1 MGKAISYYLIY
12 HFYRGIVMRKI
23 YLLAMFLTS
32 SISILT
38 GCAQLKPYKRPIEP
52 LETFVPQNLDAESP
66 DVKYVPKI
74 ESFVIILDASASME
88 DVYTG
93 TVNKG
98 HSKFI
103 VAKDILMRMNNTL
116 PEIDINSALVTF
128 GHGFFK
134 HLDNTFVVYELTKH
148 SRSLLENALNEVSI
162 PHGCSPAGN
171 AIKDAKNLLLT
182 SGGQNA
188 VILVSD
194 GEQLIGSPLT
204 RVQDLKEMYGDRIC
218 LYTIFVGN
226 TDEGKQEL
234 RDLVRE
240 VACGFSVT
248 ADEIASSE
256 NMADFVKKVFLT
268 AIPKPVSDIDSDGD
282 GVCDKDDEC
291 PDTPKGAIVDSRGC
305 WVVKGVTFEYKKWD
319 IKEEF
324 DSNLSNIVDVLQK
337 NPAMHIRIEGHTDN
351 IGSMEYNMDLSRKR
365 AQAVKDYLVEK
376 GIDESRIST
385 EGFGFQKPIASND
398 TEEGR
403 ALNRR
408 AEIVPIE
415 K

>member
-1 MGKAISYYLIY
+1 
-12 HFYRGIVMRKI
+12 MRKI
-23 YLLAMFLTS
+23 YLSALFLTA
-32 SISILT
+32 SIIILT
-38 GCAQLKPYKRPIEP
+38 GCAQLKPHKKTIEP
-52 LETFVPQNLDAESP
+52 LETFVPQNLDAESQ

-88 DVYTG
+88 DEYTG

-98 HSKFI
+98 HSKFT
-103 VAKDILMRMNNTL
+103 VAKDIVIRMNNTL
-116 PEIDINSALVTF
+116 PEIDVNSALVTF

-134 HLDNTFVVYELTKH
+134 HLDKTFIVYELEKH
-148 SRSLLENALNEVSI
+148 TRNRLENALNEATI
-162 PHGCSPAGN
+162 PQGCSPAGN

-194 GEQLIGSPLT
+194 GEQLIGSPLSK
-204 RVQDLKEMYGDRIC
+204 VQDLNEMYGDRVC

-226 TDEGKQEL
+226 TAEGKEEL
-234 RDLVRE
+234 RELARE
-240 VACGFSVT
+240 VKCGFSVT

-256 NMADFVKKVFLT
+256 NMAEFVKRVFLT
-268 AIPKPVSDIDSDGD
+268 AIPIQDIDSDGD

-291 PDTPKGAIVDSRGC
+291 PDTPKGASVDSRGC
-305 WVVKGVTFEYKKWD
+305 WVVKGVTFDYKKWD

-324 DSNLSNIVDVLQK
+324 DSNLSNIVYVLQK
-337 NPAMHIRIEGHTDN
+337 NPDMNIRIEGHTDN
-351 IGSMEYNMDLSRKR
+351 IGSMEYNIDLSQKR
-365 AQAVKDYLVEK
+365 AQAVKDYLVVK
-376 GIDESRIST
+376 GINESRISIM
-385 EGFGFQKPIASND
+385 GFGYKKPIAPND

-408 AEIVPIE
+408 AEIVPI

>member
-1 MGKAISYYLIY
+1 
-12 HFYRGIVMRKI
+12 MRKI
-23 YLLAMFLTS
+23 YLLALFLTAP
-32 SISILT
+32 ITILT
-38 GCAQLKPYKRPIEP
+38 GCAQLKAHKKPIGP
-52 LETFVPQNLDAESP
+52 LETFVPQNLDSEFQ

-74 ESFVIILDASASME
+74 DSFVIILDASASME
-88 DVYTG
+88 EEYTG

-98 HSKFI
+98 HSKFA

-134 HLDNTFVVYELTKH
+134 HLDKTSFIVYELTKH
-148 SRSLLENALNEVSI
+148 SRGLLENALNGATI
-162 PHGCSPAGN
+162 PEGCSPAGN
-171 AIKDAKNLLLT
+171 AIKDAKNILLT

-194 GEQLIGSPLT
+194 GEQLIGSPLK
-204 RVQDLKEMYGDRIC
+204 RAQDLKEMYGDRVC

-226 TDEGKQEL
+226 TPEGKEEL
-234 RDLVRE
+234 RDLARE
-240 VACGFSVT
+240 AKCGFSVT
-248 ADEIASSE
+248 ADEIASSD

-268 AIPKPVSDIDSDGD
+268 ATPKQVKTVDIDSDGD
-282 GVCDKDDEC
+282 GVPDKDDEC

-305 WVVKGVTFEYKKWD
+305 WMVKGVTFDYKKWN

-337 NPAMHIRIEGHTDN
+337 NPNMSIRIEGHTDN
-351 IGSMEYNMDLSRKR
+351 IASMEYNIDLSQKR
-365 AQAVKDYLVEK
+365 AQAVKNYLVK
-376 GIDESRIST
+376 RGIEESRVST
-385 EGFGFQKPIASND
+385 VGFGFKKPIASND

-408 AEIVPIE
+408 AEIVPI

>member
-1 MGKAISYYLIY
+1 
-12 HFYRGIVMRKI
+12 MRKI
-23 YLLAMFLTS
+23 YLLASFLTA
-32 SISILT
+32 SITLLT
-38 GCAQLKPYKRPIEP
+38 GCAQLMPHKKPIEP
-52 LETFVPQNLDAESP
+52 LETFVPQNLDSESQ

-88 DVYTG
+88 EVYTG

-98 HSKFI
+98 HSKFA
-103 VAKDILMRMNNTL
+103 VAKDILTRMNNTL

-134 HLDNTFVVYELTKH
+134 PLDNTFIVYELTKH
-148 SRSLLENALNEVSI
+148 SRGLLENSLNGAAT
-162 PHGCSPAGN
+162 PQGCSPAGN

-194 GEQLIGSPLT
+194 GEQLIGSPLSKAK
-204 RVQDLKEMYGDRIC
+204 DLKEMYGDRVC

-226 TDEGKQEL
+226 TAGGKEEL
-234 RDLVRE
+234 RDLARE
-240 VACGFSVT
+240 VKCGFSVT

-268 AIPKPVSDIDSDGD
+268 ATPKQVSNIDSDGD
-282 GVCDKDDEC
+282 GVYDKDDEC

-305 WVVKGVTFEYKKWD
+305 WVVKGITFEYKKWD

-324 DSNLSNIVDVLQK
+324 DSNLSNIVDILQK
-337 NPAMHIRIEGHTDN
+337 NPNMYIRIEGHTDN
-351 IGSMEYNMDLSRKR
+351 IGPMEYNIDLSQKR
-365 AQAVKDYLVEK
+365 AQAVKNYLVAR
-376 GIDESRIST
+376 GINESRVSIV
-385 EGFGFQKPIASND
+385 GFGYKKPIAPND

-403 ALNRR
+403 SLNRR
-408 AEIVPIE
+408 AEIVPI

>member
-1 MGKAISYYLIY
+1 
-12 HFYRGIVMRKI
+12 MRKI
-23 YLLAMFLTS
+23 YLLALFLTAP
-32 SISILT
+32 ITILA
-38 GCAQLKPYKRPIEP
+38 GCAQLKALKKPVGP
-52 LETFVPQNLDAESP
+52 LETFVPQNLDSESQ
-66 DVKYVPKI
+66 DVKYVSKI

-88 DVYTG
+88 DAYTG
-93 TVNKG
+93 TVNTG
-98 HSKFI
+98 HSKFD

-134 HLDNTFVVYELTKH
+134 PLDKTFIVYELTKH
-148 SRSLLENALNEVSI
+148 SRGLLENVLNGATV
-162 PHGCSPAGN
+162 PQGCSPAGD
-171 AIKDAKNLLLT
+171 AIKDAKNILLT

-194 GEQLIGSPLT
+194 GEQLIGSPLAKAK
-204 RVQDLKEMYGDRIC
+204 DLKEMYGDRVC

-226 TDEGKQEL
+226 TAEGKQEL
-234 RDLVRE
+234 RELARE
-240 VACGFSVT
+240 AKCGFSVT
-248 ADEIASSE
+248 ADEIASSD

-268 AIPKPVSDIDSDGD
+268 ATPKQVSNIDSDGD
-282 GVCDKDDEC
+282 GVYDKDDEC

-305 WVVKGVTFEYKKWD
+305 WVVKGVAFDYKKWD

-337 NPAMHIRIEGHTDN
+337 NPNMSIRIEGHTDN
-351 IGSMEYNMDLSRKR
+351 IASMEYNIELSQKR
-365 AQAVKDYLVEK
+365 AQAVKNYLVK
-376 GIDESRIST
+376 RGIEESRIAT
-385 EGFGFQKPIASND
+385 VGFGFKKPIASND

-408 AEIVPIE
+408 AEIVP
-415 K
+415 